1 LSVKPKIFIGSS
13 AEGLNIAYA
22 IQQNLTHSAE
32 STVWDQGVFNPSS
45 TTIESLSSTL
55 EQMDFGVFVFSGDD
69 VTTMRNVSSTTVRD
83 NVLFE
88 LGLFIGK
95 LGRERVFFV
104 VPDGEEIHIPSDLLG
119 VTSGKYET
127 NRSDGSMQAS
137 TGAVSNQI
145 RSAMKSLG
153 LLRERIEDKEFDEKE
168 KEISAPENNW
178 SIDFLNDDFASAK
191 DKLEEIIV
199 GKSGSEKNLDQAWIY
214 FMQMKLNYS
223 GSVSQLCKLA
233 DENIQDADL
242 IKSIT
247 NMLNWED
254 YSNKSV
260 EIAEKFHTESDC
272 DYSSAIVLSCCHEK
286 NGDRDKA
293 ITLLESHDPKKN
305 PEVALELAD
314 IFDEGTEERIKILRD
329 AYENHTNHENLI
341 YTFAR
346 ELQEQKS
353 YKEALY
359 LLDFLTINYSANA
372 SYWGYLSNTCVA
384 LQQFEKGMFAC
395 RKAEHLTESTSAWI
409 LHNIGN
415 MLNTKGFYSESI
427 SWLKKGLAIEPDSEY
442 AHDRMAKAL
451 ASKSKE
457 HSNYVDLKN
466 EGRKLLRNYVPPS
479 EEDA

>member
-1 LSVKPKIFIGSS
+1 
-13 AEGLNIAYA
+13 
-22 IQQNLTHSAE
+22 
-32 STVWDQGVFNPSS
+32 
-45 TTIESLSSTL
+45 
-55 EQMDFGVFVFSGDD
+55 MDFGVFVFSGDD
-69 VTTMRNVSSTTVRD
+69 VTTMRNASSTTVRD

-104 VPDGEEIHIPSDLLG
+104 IPDGEKIHIPSDLLG
-119 VTSGKYET
+119 VTPGKYET
-127 NRSDGSMQAS
+127 NRSDGSMQAA

-153 LLRERIEDKEFDEKE
+153 LLRERTEDKEFDEKDKE
-168 KEISAPENNW
+168 KSAPENDW
-178 SIDFLNDDFASAK
+178 STDFLNDDFASAK
-191 DKLEEIIV
+191 DKLEKSIV
-199 GKSGSEKNLDQAWIY
+199 GKSGSEKNIDQAWIY
-214 FMQMKLNYS
+214 FMQMKLNHS
-223 GSVSQLCKLA
+223 GSVSQLCELA
-233 DENIQDADL
+233 DENIQDSDL
-242 IKSIT
+242 IKLIT

-272 DYSSAIVLSCCHEK
+272 DYSSAIVLSGCHVQ

-293 ITLLESHDPKKN
+293 ITLLKSHDPKEN

-314 IFDEGTEERIKILRD
+314 IFDEGTEERIRVLRD
-329 AYENHTNHENLI
+329 AYENHSNHENLV
-341 YTFAR
+341 YNFSR
-346 ELQEQKS
+346 ELHEQEL

-359 LLDFLTINYSANA
+359 LLDFLTINYPSNA
-372 SYWGYLSNTCVA
+372 TYWGYLSNTCVA
-384 LQQFEKGMFAC
+384 LKQYEKGMFSC
-395 RKAEHLTESTSAWI
+395 RKAEDLTESKSAWI

-415 MLNTKGFYSESI
+415 MLNTKGFYSEAI
-427 SWLKKGLAIEPDSEY
+427 SWLNKGLKIDIDSEY

-457 HSNYVDLKN
+457 HSTYVDLKN

-479 EEDA
+479 EEGA